1 MIFMALVIDPDRLG
15 RHIAALTAH
24 GPRAGDL
31 PGVPAAL
38 RYISDELVQTGYE
51 VRIERYGTELHEVNL
66 ITELPGVATDG
77 VIELC
82 AHWDS
87 VAESPGADDNASGVA
102 GVLETARTLRAAGGQ
117 RQTVRFC
124 FFGGEEEDFG
134 GSTFH
139 VEQIAPH
146 TSSIVLEMIAYTAA
160 EQNVPGAL
168 DGLLDLP
175 ERGDFVALIA
185 NPDSAELI
193 DLILGGADPEL
204 ATFPLVAPV
213 SFLPTVARSD
223 HLPYWQTGHRS
234 LLVTDTAEY
243 RNPHYHQES
252 DGLDQLDLG
261 FAARVTEAVTRALA
275 V

>member
-1 MIFMALVIDPDRLG
+1 VPPVGIEKAYDAIEAGVRRVLDAGAVPMIAGGDHSISLPILRAVARK
-15 RHIAALTAH
+15 H
-24 GPRAGDL
+24 GP
-31 PGVPAAL
+31 V
-38 RYISDELVQTGYE
+38 SLVQFDSHIDTWGDYFGGPYYHGSPF
-51 VRIERYGTELHEVNL
+51 RRAIEEALLAPGRYVQVG
-66 ITELPGVATDG
+66 IRGPMY
-77 VIELC
+77 
-82 AHWDS
+82 
-87 VAESPGADDNASGVA
+87 
-102 GVLETARTLRAAGGQ
+102 
-117 RQTVRFC
+117 
-124 FFGGEEEDFG
+124 GEEEDFG